1 MSSSTLW
8 TEKYRPLTMDDY
20 VSKND
25 ALRQKME
32 EWIRT
37 GDIPHIGFFGPAG
50 TGKTSAI
57 GVLLNGLEQNGHI
70 DMGDVTILNMSSEG
84 MDAIREKIESTAQL
98 SCYGRYRIFVLE
110 EFETTSQRSQGSMK
124 RIMEDYHET
133 SRFIITS
140 NEPHK
145 IQKPIISR
153 LQVIN
158 IEKHD
163 IDQFMTRVLDILIK
177 EGVELDTEE
186 SINTVQEYIKAS
198 YPDFRKTLNVLQQN
212 VINGKLVHMEDSI
225 ESSATYRTEIVEAL
239 KNGTIRAMREKIV
252 QSIPEDEMDAFFSY
266 LYRNAEMFST
276 DPVTLMKIKVKI
288 RDAVVKQATVS
299 DREMNLSALLCEI
312 DLICSGNM

>member
-1 MSSSTLW
+1 M
-8 TEKYRPLTMDDY
+8 KH
-20 VSKND
+20 
-25 ALRQKME
+25 
-32 EWIRT
+32 
-37 GDIPHIGFFGPAG
+37 IP
-50 TGKTSAI
+50 
-57 GVLLNGLEQNGHI
+57 EQNKSFLHASRPCAGNVWLMQLFQNLRTYLPDKLAHHRNCQCQ
-70 DMGDVTILNMSSEG
+70 G
-84 MDAIREKIESTAQL
+84 RQEKSL
-98 SCYGRYRIFVLE
+98 
-110 EFETTSQRSQGSMK
+110 QRLLGYDRK
-124 RIMEDYHET
+124 Y
-133 SRFIITS
+133 
-140 NEPHK
+140 
-145 IQKPIISR
+145 
-153 LQVIN
+153 L
-158 IEKHD
+158 
-163 IDQFMTRVLDILIK
+163 
-177 EGVELDTEE
+177 ELDTEE

>member
-1 MSSSTLW
+1 MSTPLW
-8 TEKYRPLTMDDY
+8 TEKYRPRTLDDY
-20 VSKND
+20 VFKND
-25 ALRQKME
+25 ALKQKME
-32 EWIRT
+32 EWIST

-57 GVLLNGLEQNGHI
+57 GVLLNGLEANGHI

-84 MDAIREKIESTAQL
+84 MDAIREKIENTAQL
-98 SCYGRYRIFVLE
+98 SCFGRYRIFVLE
-110 EFETTSQRSQGSMK
+110 EFETTSHRSQGSMK

-145 IQKPIISR
+145 ILKPIISR
-153 LQVIN
+153 LQVIK

-163 IDQFMTRVLDILIK
+163 MDQFMTRVLDVLIK
-177 EGVELDTEE
+177 EGVELETEE
-186 SINTVQEYIKAS
+186 SINTVQEYIKSS

-212 VINGKLVHMEDSI
+212 VVDGKLLHMEDSV
-225 ESSATYRTEIVEAL
+225 ESSASYRTAIVDAL
-239 KNGTIRAMREKIV
+239 QNGSIRTMRELIV
-252 QSIPEDEMDAFFSY
+252 QSVPEDEMDAFFSY

-276 DPVTLMKIKVKI
+276 DEVTLMKIKVKI

>member
-1 MSSSTLW
+1 MTTLW
-8 TEKYRPLTMDDY
+8 TEKYRPQTMEDY

-25 ALRQKME
+25 ALRQKMD
-32 EWIRT
+32 EWIKT

-57 GVLLNGLEQNGHI
+57 KVLINGLVQNGHL
-70 DMGDVTILNMSSEG
+70 DPSDVTTLNMSDEG
-84 MDAIREKIESTAQL
+84 IDAVRDKIDAAAKL
-98 SCYGRYRIFVLE
+98 SCFGRYRIFVLE
-110 EFETTSQRSQGSMK
+110 EMEQMNHKAQGSLK
-124 RIMEDYHET
+124 RVMEDYHENA
-133 SRFIITS
+133 RFILTS

-153 LQVIN
+153 VQVIT

-163 IDQFMTRVLDILIK
+163 MEQFMTRIYNILLA
-177 EGVELDTEE
+177 EGVDLSSDDSVEQVQKY
-186 SINTVQEYIKAS
+186 INAS
-198 YPDFRKTLNVLQQN
+198 YPDFRKTLNVLQSS
-212 VINGKLVHMEDSI
+212 VVDGKLVKLEDSI
-225 ESSATYRTEIVEAL
+225 ENSAGYRTAIIDAL
-239 KNGTIRAMREKIV
+239 KAGNIRQMREQIV
-252 QSIPEDEMDAFFSY
+252 QSIPDDEMDAFFSY

-276 DPVTLMKIKVKI
+276 DEITLMKIKVKI